1 MYKQIR
7 FVEQLQRDMLDSY
20 EEAVRQGKFHS
31 LEASDY
37 YDFANIQD
45 PEAILFNLQ
54 QVAVSL

>member
-1 MYKQIR
+1 
-7 FVEQLQRDMLDSY
+7 MLDSY

-37 YDFANIQD
+37 YDFANILD

>member
-1 MYKQIR
+1 
-7 FVEQLQRDMLDSY
+7 MLDSFK
-20 EEAVRQGKFHS
+20 EAVWQGKFHS

-37 YDFANIQD
+37 YDFANLHD